1 MQTSDKKTIAIYS
14 TAGAL
19 AGGIY
24 GFKHPSSKTLDKI
37 DALTQPSSVI
47 YKNYHDSFNKQAV
60 VDAVLN
66 GELDLDTSQKIY
78 KTIDS
83 IKNVENAEIIVEKL
97 LDTPKSKRSQTLKSA
112 IDDANSAHKV
122 MRQEIKFLKN
132 TELFKKLL
140 DLKIINPEL
149 FLETLNKAK
158 KDVIVKYKLL
168 SKNAIFGAIGGAA
181 GFALVGL
188 GLKSLFNKNA
198 EKTSK

>member
-1 MQTSDKKTIAIYS
+1 MQTSDKKTALIYGLS
-14 TAGAL
+14 GAL
-19 AGGIY
+19 AGGLY

-37 DALTQPSSVI
+37 DRQTQRTSVI

-60 VDAVLN
+60 LDAVAN
-66 GELDLDTSQKIY
+66 GDIDLATATKINR
-78 KTIDS
+78 TIDS
-83 IKNVENAEIIVEKL
+83 IKSVENAESVIEKL

-112 IDDANSAHKV
+112 IDDANSAHKT
-122 MRQEIKFLKN
+122 MRHEIKFLKN
-132 TELFKKLL
+132 TELYKKLL
-140 DLKIINPEL
+140 DLKIINPDL

-168 SKNAIFGAIGGAA
+168 SKNAIFGAIVGAA
-181 GFALVGL
+181 GFALTGL